1 MELITKAQREKH
13 QDRFSLIQNFKNQ
26 QAREFT
32 QEAMEKFKEDCEDIS
47 HRQNIRFEK
56 EREHSH
62 RNWQSWIRTQQDK
75 GFTSTKLSANGSN
88 MGSPTHTQ
96 RDKSPM
102 GFG

>member
-47 HRQNIRFEK
+47 HR
-56 EREHSH
+56 
-62 RNWQSWIRTQQDK
+62 
-75 GFTSTKLSANGSN
+75 
-88 MGSPTHTQ
+88 
-96 RDKSPM
+96 
-102 GFG
+102 